1 MVSNGILWTWDAM
14 ECVYMVWPL
23 NLVGTQDANP
33 CLSYMFGLV
42 IVVVIY
48 IYILYVYFYI
58 SIFYM
63 KKGGTLYVKKSHTDK
78 VEHSIKHIIKY
89 AEDIKAFGASSLYGF
104 NIRLTIPERKSR
116 FVSTH
121 MNDVGKVHRH
131 FMIKF
136 SLLSNDDMRWI
147 MDSESYR
154 KNPSHPHKTGAKMTS
169 VRDEFMKEANV
180 QQSIFLKSSYLGY
193 PICPPVIA
201 ATSYKGTKMMSFIN
215 DIAEYCSKKKA
226 SGVCD
231 IETEDMMRRIR
242 HILTNKEFYTRDDKD
257 KEYLKRTVPKGH
269 VELGVIVMELLQ
281 DYKILKEFRLPT
293 IHTESQLSRSIA
305 ATAHCVYALIRLCY
319 IGYYHGDIHSSNIMV
334 NIDDTTY
341 IDGEPHGHAMIIDF
355 GRTVKIN
362 TENAVRDHPVY
373 EFFNSGMMSMDIH
386 NLDVARFVEM
396 YLLRNEDAAYY
407 EPNNVKPENAFID
420 KEHIVSYIGEL
431 SNRTRVYDMVKRII
445 EGRRRRIDGLRATN
459 MLDHFI
465 NLSKMK
471 GDMFDIMVPYKIKYG
486 ETSFVDLDLI
496 LYIKSRNAD
505 DIRRNAA
512 VVDRLNKSSVATGYE
527 AKIVSG
533 RRRVVET

>member
-1 MVSNGILWTWDAM
+1 
-14 ECVYMVWPL
+14 
-23 NLVGTQDANP
+23 
-33 CLSYMFGLV
+33 
-42 IVVVIY
+42 
-48 IYILYVYFYI
+48 
-58 SIFYM
+58 M

-89 AEDIKAFGASSLYGF
+89 AEEIKAFGASSLYGF

-121 MNDVGKVHRH
+121 MNDVGKLHRH

-154 KNPSHPHKTGAKMTS
+154 NNPEHPNKSGAKMTS
-169 VRDEFMKEANV
+169 VREEFMKEANI
-180 QQSIFLKSSYLGY
+180 QQTIFLKSSYLGY

-201 ATSYKGTKMMSFIN
+201 ATSYKGNKMMSFIN

-231 IETEDMMRRIR
+231 IETEDMMRRVR

-257 KEYLKRTVPKGH
+257 KEHLKRTVPKGSI
-269 VELGVIVMELLQ
+269 ELGVIVMELLQ
-281 DYKILKEFRLPT
+281 DYKILKDFRLPT
-293 IHTESQLSRSIA
+293 IYTDAQLSRSLA

-334 NIDDTTY
+334 NMDDTAY

-355 GRTVKIN
+355 GRTVKISM
-362 TENAVRDHPVY
+362 EAAVRDHPVY
-373 EFFNSGMMSMDIH
+373 EFFNSVNGSGASMMDMDIR
-386 NLDVARFVEM
+386 NMDVSRFMEM
-396 YLLRNEDAAYY
+396 YLMRNDDEEYY
-407 EPNNVKPENAFID
+407 EPNKVKPENAFID
-420 KEHIVSYIGEL
+420 KEHIVSYIGNL
-431 SNRTRVYDMVKRII
+431 SNRGRMNDMVKRIV

-459 MLDHFI
+459 MLDQFI

-486 ETSFVDLDLI
+486 ETSFIDLDI
-496 LYIKSRNAD
+496 LLYLKSRSAEEA
-505 DIRRNAA
+505 RKNAA
-512 VVDRLNKSSVATGYE
+512 IVHKLNKQSIASGYE
-527 AKIVSG
+527 GKIVSG